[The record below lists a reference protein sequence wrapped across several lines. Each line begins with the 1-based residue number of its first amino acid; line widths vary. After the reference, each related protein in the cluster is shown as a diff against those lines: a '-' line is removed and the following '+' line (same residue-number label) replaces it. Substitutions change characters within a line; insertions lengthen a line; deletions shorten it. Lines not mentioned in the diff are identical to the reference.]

1 MIWNEKEEQFLR
13 DNKELVNQ
21 GAEGWPV
28 LFEKLYDEYYHS
40 MRGIRKDLMELSL
53 IYSTLGPE
61 VFRLWICLE
70 TNNPPI
76 EDVLFSETGVHC
88 KSISML
94 PELSPRLFKNNT
106 KVKFYKLNDFL
117 EIEEAEKGVL
127 SSNLSSK
134 EKLLNFIKNRGFN
147 LVTLDTPRAK
157 ESIVNNLNKASF
169 VVHYKLGV
177 KHMVNERPPYLR
189 LYQNSFLE
197 QMYVFKLN
205 LPISGIGRPKT
216 LRELVLDET
225 IKALSE
231 RFNLE
236 GTNIIRNIVEN
247 CPIDYRK

>member
-13 DNKELVNQ
+13 DNRELVNQ
-21 GAEGWPV
+21 GVKGWPA

-61 VFRLWICLE
+61 VFRLWIYLE
-70 TNNPPI
+70 TDNSPI
-76 EDVLFSETGVHC
+76 EDVLFSETGVHY

-106 KVKFYKLNDFL
+106 KVEFYRLNDFL

-134 EKLLNFIKNRGFN
+134 EKLLNFIKNKGFN

-157 ESIVNNLNKASF
+157 KSIVNNLNKASF

-177 KHMVNERPPYLR
+177 KPIDERPPYTL
-189 LYQNSFLE
+189 LYKNSFLE
-197 QMYVFKLN
+197 RSYVFKLN